1 MQQKA
6 KYKLS
11 ADAVEDLIKLDQL
24 EEALKTMTANYNEL
38 RQSVWARIRKGY
50 YLEEGKQYRF
60 NVKAKVI
67 EEV

>member
-1 MQQKA
+1 MQPKA

-11 ADAVEDLIKLDQL
+11 ADAVQDLTKLSEL

-60 NVKAKVI
+60 NAKTRLI
-67 EEV
+67 EEM